1 MSALVLKNGKQ
12 KTSRLAPNFKNG
24 SCFITFCFKS
34 PVPTRLFCSYLHI
47 SRRIHARRA
56 WKGIRRIFDNPSP
69 RQPLMPF
76 FHGKMFTIASTG
88 AWRLALLL
96 LFMPPS

>member
-1 MSALVLKNGKQ
+1 MANKKQAVWLQILKTAAFLLHSVLSPRFQ
-12 KTSRLAPNFKNG
+12 RV
-24 SCFITFCFKS
+24 CFAVTCIFHVRYT
-34 PVPTRLFCSYLHI
+34 PGG
-47 SRRIHARRA
+47 A